1 MSGNP
6 NNSLLDFEN
15 TAIAFEH
22 RDSKELKK
30 MSWLFEL
37 MNRPWIVKM
46 GGSLTQ
52 LGLKLRLP
60 IQGMIKYTIFE
71 QFCGGE
77 TLKDC
82 EKSVKHLDE
91 FNVKTILDF
100 GVEAKDNESDFDQTV
115 VENIQALKFS
125 AQSNGAIPII
135 SVKVSGL
142 CPFHI
147 LEKVS
152 QGTTLLSSELEAWE
166 RGLARLDK
174 ICGQAATS
182 KIGIFI
188 DAEESWV
195 QQAIDDA
202 TMMMME
208 KYNQTQVIVY
218 NTFQMYRHDRL
229 AFLKASHEIAINKG
243 FLLGAKVVRGAYME
257 KERDRAAKMG
267 YASPIQPNKAATDKD
282 YDAAIVYCFEHKESI
297 ALCLASH
304 NQKSTLM
311 LTALIDE
318 KGMSKNDP
326 HLIFCQLYGMGDN
339 LTFNLAKAGYQAGK
353 YVPYGPVKEVIP
365 YLLRRA
371 QENSSVG
378 NEVSRELSLIRKEIE
393 RRKKGQ

>member
-1 MSGNP
+1 MSSNP
-6 NNSLLDFEN
+6 NNSLDFEN

-22 RDSKELKK
+22 KNDKALKK
-30 MSWLFEL
+30 MAWLFEL

-52 LGLKLRLP
+52 VGLKLHLP
-60 IQGMIKYTIFE
+60 IQGIIKYTIFE

-82 EKSVKHLDE
+82 EKNIKHLDE
-91 FNVKTILDF
+91 FNVKTILDY

-125 AQSNGAIPII
+125 ANMNGAIPII

-142 CPFHI
+142 CAFAL
-147 LEKVS
+147 LEKIS
-152 QGTTLLSSELEAWE
+152 AKSPLSKTEEAAWE
-166 RGLARLDK
+166 RALTRLDK
-174 ICGQAATS
+174 ICAQAAAS
-182 KIGIFI
+182 KIGIFV

-202 TMMMME
+202 TMIVME
-208 KYNQTQVIVY
+208 RYNKTQAIVY

-229 AFLKASHEIAINKG
+229 AFLKESHKIAQEKG

-257 KERDRAAKMG
+257 KERERAKKMG
-267 YASPIQPNKAATDKD
+267 YASPIQPNKAATDND
-282 YDAAIVYCFEHKESI
+282 YNAAITYAFENRKEI

-304 NQKSTLM
+304 NQYSTTM
-311 LTALIDE
+311 LTELISSH
-318 KGMSKNDP
+318 GISKNDP

-353 YVPYGPVKEVIP
+353 YVPYGPVKEVVP

-378 NEVSRELSLIRKEIE
+378 SEVSRELSMIRKEIAN
-393 RRKKGQ
+393 RKKAK